1 MTYRDIQVA
10 KYKRYK
16 NITLIVF
23 IIILTNFLT
32 FCITSKV
39 WQDKFITEV
48 SNCEITKKQQ
58 VKAIK
63 LLPKI
68 PTKTIFI

>member
-10 KYKRYK
+10 KYKRRK
-16 NITLIVF
+16 KITVIVF

-32 FCITSKV
+32 FCTTSNV

-48 SNCEITKKQQ
+48 ANCEITKKQQ
-58 VKAIK
+58 TKAIK
-63 LLPKI
+63 MLPKI

>member
-10 KYKRYK
+10 KYKRRK
-16 NITLIVF
+16 KITVIVF

-32 FCITSKV
+32 FCTTSNV

-48 SNCEITKKQQ
+48 ANCEITKKQQ
-58 VKAIK
+58 TKAIK
-63 LLPKI
+63 MLPKI
-68 PTKTIFI
+68 PNKTILI

>member
-1 MTYRDIQVA
+1 MTYRNIQVA
-10 KYKRYK
+10 KYKIRK
-16 NITLIVF
+16 KITLIVF

-32 FCITSKV
+32 FCTISKL
-39 WQDKFITEV
+39 WQYKFITEV

-58 VKAIK
+58 TKAIK